1 LAHEAEVRTDD
12 AAALLDELKGLV
24 QLHAVGPHQVGQT
37 DGGGAGDAGLA
48 VDKHTT
54 AFITDGVYRR
64 ERRRGQIST
73 TMYQYN
79 IFNLVLL

>member
-1 LAHEAEVRTDD
+1 MAHKAEVRTDD
-12 AAALLDELKGLV
+12 ATALLDELKGLV

-54 AFITDGVYRR
+54 AFITDGVYIGER
-64 ERRRGQIST
+64 EGEGRLVQLCIYTTYST
-73 TMYQYN
+73 
-79 IFNLVLL
+79 